1 MSKKVSFD
9 NFIRSD
15 SGDDDDDVNKVYETN
30 FENKPNLN
38 NSRDIVSSYG
48 YTSNPNV
55 ERLEGP
61 EYHQTKEEKKF
72 AMNDSKYDIIRK
84 IDDVTGQPVLMNKK
98 EQARAM
104 NNYYAEQALMKFYA
118 EEEKRRKK
126 YLAEQALAEERRLEK
141 YLADEAKFRKTLR
154 KKYLTEQEKKYK
166 ECKESSCSIMGG
178 KRKRTNRTNRTN
190 RKNKKRRTIKKS

>member
-9 NFIRSD
+9 NFTRSD
-15 SGDDDDDVNKVYETN
+15 SGDSGDDKVYKTN

-141 YLADEAKFRKTLR
+141 YLADEAKFRKTRR

-178 KRKRTNRTNRTN
+178 RKKRTNR
-190 RKNKKRRTIKKS
+190 KGKKRTIKKLKSICK